1 MSHSPRAA
9 IITIGSELTEGLRI
23 DSNTATIARAI
34 SGLGFKVTE
43 AVSVGDDVA
52 LLAQVIR
59 RLTSVCELV
68 VATGG
73 LGPTHDDVTREASAL
88 ALCIDLHQDPEIAE
102 WLAGTALRQA
112 DAASRE
118 AVLSQAQV
126 LAGAKV
132 LAPCTGTAPGQ
143 IVPTP
148 EGSLVLLP
156 GPPREMSEMLERAL
170 AGYTRIGA
178 GPRDLGVTGMS
189 ESDVQHAAQRA
200 LAGRDDITLTVL
212 AKPGD
217 VRVLLIDAGAGQLV
231 LDEMAAAVASELG
244 PACYTTVGET
254 LAEATVAMLSQ
265 KSMTLSTAESCTG
278 GLVSAALT
286 DVPGVSEV
294 FLGGVVSYANSVKG
308 ETLKIPAGLLA
319 QYGAVS
325 EQTAAAMAEGVRTLM
340 DSDIAVSVTGVAGPG
355 GGTPEKPVG
364 MVWFALS
371 HASGTEAFEAR
382 FHGGSRDSIR
392 ARATAKALDAVRRH
406 LLDNT

>member
-325 EQTAAAMAEGVRTLM
+325 EQTAVAMAEGVRTLM